1 MGGRKHMTPA
11 QRARLHIDRV
21 DDLLLPQR
29 TVDGSDEHG
38 AVPHHGTGLAQLQV
52 SRDALT
58 APPAT
63 DDDFESMG
71 IDIPGQ
77 VSIPFPDRTDLCK
90 AVRGLASADKRIRQA
105 ETRCKQLRIDL
116 SKLSS

>member
-1 MGGRKHMTPA
+1 MSKS
-11 QRARLHIDRV
+11 DRGEAV
-21 DDLLLPQR
+21 VELLDA
-29 TVDGSDEHG
+29 TEHRDACHAKLEG
-38 AVPHHGTGLAQLQV
+38 MVEILERVVSAFKAGQLQV

-90 AVRGLASADKRIRQA
+90 AVRELASADKRIRQA